1 MGWGELS
8 TLSMLY
14 VDPAQRLSPV
24 SPLFSPNASNLSK
37 TQLNCY
43 QFRVSWSDLV
53 YAESQNWEGEGRNS
67 SDNIVVDG
75 PHLLIHT
82 GVLQPCLQGTPQG
95 VLDPPLSFDR
105 SGTWEV
111 KMIVKSTRLASLLNP
126 GLPPTPCDLGYL
138 DSPSTSLNA

>member
-14 VDPAQRLSPV
+14 LDPAQRLSPI
-24 SPLFSPNASNLSK
+24 SPLSSPDASNLSK

-53 YAESQNWEGEGRNS
+53 YAGSQNWEGEGSNS
-67 SDNIVVDG
+67 SDNIMVDG

-82 GVLQPCLQGTPQG
+82 GVLQPVFKTPPWG
-95 VLDPPLSFDR
+95 
-105 SGTWEV
+105 
-111 KMIVKSTRLASLLNP
+111 
-126 GLPPTPCDLGYL
+126 C
-138 DSPSTSLNA
+138 